1 MCEVAVWDKTL
12 NCFHLDGRVKL
23 ENGVL
28 EPIGKDYTVH
38 QYIGL
43 KDIDDKKIYADSS
56 IISFIYKPIG
66 ESGTCKDIGFIFFCK
81 KDFMFKINILTRSD
95 KNGDNYIFNLG
106 NCLNNMYMKEI
117 KIIDTIQENKLNLIK
132 EIKNE
137 KADYVGFVSQ

>member
-56 IISFIYKPIG
+56 IVEMDYLYLN
-66 ESGTCKDIGFIFFCK
+66 CKIKGYFFFSEITLGYHIRTLDGFDGRTFK
-81 KDFMFKINILTRSD
+81 YDFEAMSN
-95 KNGDNYIFNLG
+95 
-106 NCLNNMYMKEI
+106 I

-132 EIKNE
+132 EIKYE